1 MDAAPGT
8 PVTFFVKAR
17 TLQYEFSFKIH
28 GSSEAVVTG
37 TLPSDALKPL
47 FTGVHLGVYA
57 QGVNDTPCLN
67 SAYFKYAKWDHVD
80 V

>member
-1 MDAAPGT
+1 MDASSGT

-17 TLQYEFSFKIH
+17 TLQYEFAFKIQ
-28 GSSEAVVTG
+28 GSETVVAG

-57 QGVNDTPCLN
+57 QGANDTPCLN